1 VSKLGPDRRPG
12 YKRVGIIEGYDKW
25 SERYDQESNPLIALE
40 EPITLDLISQVE
52 GQQVL
57 DLGCGTG
64 RYCLLLAQRGAKVVG
79 IDPSSNMI
87 KQAKRKLTNSG
98 QITLHRAALDAL
110 HFPDGQFDLVVS
122 ALTLSHLPE
131 LEPTFREMGRVLK
144 TGGRLVI
151 SDVHPYWPVSGHDYT
166 EFFDEDGQEYRI
178 PIYPHLLEEYWN
190 LSRRFGL
197 DLEELREPRID
208 ESLIQRFPSLR
219 DYRDIPLAI
228 ILKLRRHP

>member
-1 VSKLGPDRRPG
+1 MSKLGPDQRPG
-12 YKRVGIIEGYDKW
+12 YKRIAVIEGYDKW
-25 SERYDQESNPLIALE
+25 SEKYDRESNPLIALE
-40 EPITLDLISQVE
+40 EPITLDLIGQVK

-64 RYCLLLAQRGAKVVG
+64 RYCLLLAQGGAKVVG
-79 IDPSSNMI
+79 IDPSSGMME
-87 KQAKRKLTNSG
+87 QAKGKITASS
-98 QITLHRAALDAL
+98 QITLHQGRLDDL

-131 LEPTFREMGRVLK
+131 LEPTFREIGRVLK

>member
-1 VSKLGPDRRPG
+1 MNKLGPDQRPG
-12 YKRVGIIEGYDKW
+12 HKRIGIIEGYDKW
-25 SERYDQESNPLIALE
+25 SEKYDRESNPLIALE
-40 EPITLDLISQVE
+40 EPITLDLIGQVK

-64 RYCLLLAQRGAKVVG
+64 RYCLLLAQSGAKVVG
-79 IDPSSNMI
+79 IDPSSGMME
-87 KQAKRKLTNSG
+87 QAKGKITHSS
-98 QITLHRAALDAL
+98 QITLHQGTLDDL

-131 LEPTFREMGRVLK
+131 LEPTFREIGRVLK

-178 PIYPHLLEEYWN
+178 PIYAHLLEEYWN
-190 LSRRFGL
+190 LCPRFGL
-197 DLEELREPRID
+197 DLEDLREPRID
-208 ESLIQRFPSLR
+208 ESLIQRFPNLR
-219 DYRDIPLAI
+219 DYREIPLAI
-228 ILKLRRHP
+228 ILKLRKHP